1 MAWNEIGKTP
11 EYRADSSGLNSGD
24 KSDDDDLENGLTI
37 KWDFVGCL
45 TEQFVEFH
53 HCFLQLV
60 AICGNIAQSTFG
72 VAISDIDNQRLTLEI

>member
-24 KSDDDDLENGLTI
+24 KSDDDDLENVLTI

-72 VAISDIDNQRLTLEI
+72 VAISGIDN